1 MSSVINFYT
10 KKGTRA
16 AFLFFLLFDI
26 TSKHFHHLVGD
37 DVFHAA
43 GVFFGKFGVC
53 AHFHQ
58 HFCKRLMPLVNTFRL
73 FSARVGETEISR
85 FAVDMDI
92 PFLFKEIDAAR
103 NARFLRF
110 PVSRSIW
117 IYPFFSRRL
126 TPRETLDF
134 ARPSSSRTST
144 ARTFGCPLCSKRMV
158 SKYISSD
165 SLVLLIAMR
174 APPYIIYNIDYTLFS
189 RKSKEK
195 TRGVNIR

>member
-10 KKGTRA
+10 KIGTRA
-16 AFLFFLLFDI
+16 AFLFSLLFDI
-26 TSKHFHHLVGD
+26 IPEYFHHLVGD
-37 DVFHAA
+37 DVFHTA
-43 GVFFGKFGVC
+43 GVFFGKFGGC
-53 AHFHQ
+53 SELCKRL
-58 HFCKRLMPLVNTFRL
+58 CKRLMPLVNALCL
-73 FSARVGETEISR
+73 FPARVGETEISR

-92 PFLFKEIDAAR
+92 PFLFKEI
-103 NARFLRF
+103 
-110 PVSRSIW
+110 
-117 IYPFFSRRL
+117 
-126 TPRETLDF
+126 
-134 ARPSSSRTST
+134 TST

-195 TRGVNIR
+195 TRSVNIR